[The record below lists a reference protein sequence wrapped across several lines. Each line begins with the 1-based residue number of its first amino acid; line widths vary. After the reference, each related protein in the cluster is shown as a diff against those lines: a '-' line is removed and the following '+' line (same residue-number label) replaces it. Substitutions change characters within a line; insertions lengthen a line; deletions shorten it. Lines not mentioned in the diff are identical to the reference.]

1 MEQQELLIEIL
12 GDERAVQSFL
22 RSVGMGPEI
31 TVEELTGGVSSRIL
45 RVTDGRHC
53 TVLKQALPR
62 LKVGQ
67 VWESRPERSRVEAQ
81 AAETIDRLLPG
92 AVPRV
97 LAVMPDAH
105 AFAMACAP
113 EGAEPWK
120 AQLLLGIVD
129 NDIARAVGTLLGA
142 LHAASASDGGIAARF
157 SDRSFFKELRLDPY
171 FRSVAIAHPSLS
183 VPIARVIDGL
193 DQDGLCL
200 VHGDFSP
207 KNLLV
212 TQERHVLLVDHEVA
226 HWGHPAFDV
235 AFVVSHLCLKAVHL
249 PAASGAFADAA
260 RSVIRAYRDH
270 AGGDLSMI
278 ASGRFSAEVLGALL
292 LARVDGKSPVEYLT
306 DDAQRDKVRASAAQ
320 LLATPP
326 VSLEAAVDLA
336 IGTHV
341 HA

>member
-1 MEQQELLIEIL
+1 
-12 GDERAVQSFL
+12 
-22 RSVGMGPEI
+22 MGPEV

-45 RVTDGRHC
+45 RVTDGRQC
-53 TVLKQALPR
+53 AVLKQALPR

-97 LAVMPDAH
+97 LAVMPDVH

-120 AQLLLGIVD
+120 AQLLRGVVDDGI
-129 NDIARAVGTLLGA
+129 AMAVGALLGA
-142 LHAASASDGGIAARF
+142 LHAASATDAGIAARF
-157 SDRSFFKELRLDPY
+157 SDRSFFNELRLDPY
-171 FRSVAIAHPSLS
+171 FRSAAIAHPSLS
-183 VPIARVIDGL
+183 VPIARVVDGL
-193 DQDGLCL
+193 DRDGECL

-212 TQERHVLLVDHEVA
+212 TRARQVLLVDHEVA

-235 AFVVSHLCLKAVHL
+235 AFIVAHLCLKAVHL
-249 PAASGAFADAA
+249 PGASGAFAQAA
-260 RSVIRAYRDH
+260 WSVIRAYRDH
-270 AGGDLSMI
+270 AGSGLARI
-278 ASGRFSAEVLGALL
+278 AAGRFGAEVLGALL

-306 DDAQRDKVRASAAQ
+306 GDAEREKVRASAAR

-326 VSLEAAVDLA
+326 ASLEEAVDLA
-336 IGTHV
+336 TGTHA